1 MARKTAQLK
10 AFARGPWTP
19 WSEVEITLEMRGDHA
34 QLEHCKHI
42 WANNRY
48 EVQAFEVDTA
58 IGGVWQITAVR
69 HGDIEPI
76 EWHEMQRI
84 IHELYGPEVTAV
96 EIYPPIAE
104 EWDTKVNVR
113 VAWILPST
121 WPLPFGLAR
130 SGAWGKPVK

>member
-19 WSEVEITLEMRGDHA
+19 WSEVEITDEMRGDHA

-48 EVQAFEVDTA
+48 EVQGFQVETP

-69 HGDIEPI
+69 HGDIEQI
-76 EWHEMQRI
+76 SWDEMQRI
-84 IHELYGPEVTAV
+84 LHELYGPEVVAI
-96 EIYPPIAE
+96 EIYPPVVE
-104 EWDTKVNVR
+104 EWRTKTNVR
-113 VAWILPST
+113 VVWIMPST
-121 WPLPFGLAR
+121 WEIPCGLMKP
-130 SGAWGKPVK
+130 GAWGKPIK